1 MADDITIFHNPAC
14 STSRK
19 VLEAIRAAGR
29 EPRVVDYLKTGWTA
43 PQLKAL
49 FAKMGVAAR
58 EALRTRNTQAHAL
71 GLTTA
76 DDDKVIAA
84 MVADPV
90 LVERPIIETPKAA
103 RLCRPVET
111 VNALL

>member
-19 VLEAIRAAGR
+19 VLDAIRAAGR
-29 EPRVVDYLKTGWTA
+29 EPKVVDYLKTGWTA

-49 FAKMGVAAR
+49 FAKMGVAPR
-58 EALRTRNTQAHAL
+58 EALRTRNTQAEAL

-76 DDDKVIAA
+76 ADDNVIAA
-84 MVADPV
+84 MVADPA
-90 LVERPIIETPKAA
+90 LVERPIVETPKAA

-111 VNALL
+111 VNELL

>member
-19 VLEAIRAAGR
+19 ALDAIRDAGR
-29 EPRVVDYLKTGWTA
+29 TPRVVEYMKVGWTK

-49 FAKMGVAAR
+49 FAKMGVKPR
-58 EALRTRNTQAHAL
+58 DALRTRNTQAEAL
-71 GLTTA
+71 GLMTA
-76 DDDKVIAA
+76 KDDAVIDA

-90 LVERPIIETPKAA
+90 LVERPIVETAKAA

-111 VNALL
+111 VMALL

>member
-19 VLEAIRAAGR
+19 ALDAIRDAGR
-29 EPRVVDYLKTGWTA
+29 TPRVVEYMKVGWTK

-49 FAKMGVAAR
+49 FAKMGVKPR
-58 EALRTRNTQAHAL
+58 DALRTRNTQAEAL
-71 GLTTA
+71 GLMTA
-76 DDDKVIAA
+76 TDDAVIDA

-90 LVERPIIETPKAA
+90 LVERPIVETAKAA

-111 VNALL
+111 VMALL